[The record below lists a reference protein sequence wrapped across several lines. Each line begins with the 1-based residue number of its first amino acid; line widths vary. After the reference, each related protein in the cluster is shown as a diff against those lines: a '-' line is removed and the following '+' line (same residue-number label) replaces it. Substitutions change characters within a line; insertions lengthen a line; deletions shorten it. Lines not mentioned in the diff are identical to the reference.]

1 MVLIG
6 GRLQLNAFFVPPR
19 HMLRELL
26 ERKGG
31 LGGGLEKPLERRGNS
46 PGE

>member
-26 ERKGG
+26 ERKGAAS
-31 LGGGLEKPLERRGNS
+31 GGSRNP
-46 PGE
+46 